1 MTITLSALCI
11 PLFSQTLAALSA
23 NLEKA
28 EAYAT
33 ARGFDPKLLLDT
45 RLFPDM
51 YPLSQQIR
59 IACDFA
65 KNTSARLADLELPV
79 FADDERTFADFRA
92 RIDKTL
98 AFVAAIDPHDIDR
111 AVGRTIELKIG
122 GRPTTFEALP
132 YLTGFAIPNMLFHAT
147 TAYALLRH
155 CGVPLGKRDFLGA
168 IPAL

>member
-1 MTITLSALCI
+1 MNITLSTLCI

-65 KNTSARLADLELPV
+65 KSTSARSPTSGHASTRRSRSSPRSIRTTST
-79 FADDERTFADFRA
+79 APSAERS
-92 RIDKTL
+92 
-98 AFVAAIDPHDIDR
+98 
-111 AVGRTIELKIG
+111 
-122 GRPTTFEALP
+122 
-132 YLTGFAIPNMLFHAT
+132 N
-147 TAYALLRH
+147 
-155 CGVPLGKRDFLGA
+155 
-168 IPAL
+168 